1 MQRQVQDMLDKNIIR
16 ESQSPWSAPAFLVPK
31 KCLDGRPKYRFFVD
45 FRGLNAVTKFDPY
58 PLPTYEKLTPLC
70 MVQNTFRFYIV
81 IVDFGR

>member
-1 MQRQVQDMLDKNIIR
+1 MLDKNIIG
-16 ESQSPWSAPAFLVPK
+16 ESQSPWSAPAILVPK
-31 KCLDGRPKYRFFVD
+31 KSLGGRPKYRFCVH
-45 FRGLNAVTKFDPY
+45 FRALNVVIKFDPY